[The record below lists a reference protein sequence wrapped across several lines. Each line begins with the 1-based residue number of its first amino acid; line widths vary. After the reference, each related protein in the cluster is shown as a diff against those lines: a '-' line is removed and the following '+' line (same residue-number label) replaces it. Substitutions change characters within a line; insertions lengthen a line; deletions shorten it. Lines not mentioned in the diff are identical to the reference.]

1 MFALTNKFQDTNADV
16 GQLLHTGMIAYNIG
30 DLHEFNT
37 GDCMNINGEMIIG
50 ASIVRGAAGTV
61 RAYNPGTK
69 QELEPAFGL
78 ATPDDLAR
86 ACLLADAAVEP
97 YRALSLE
104 ERANFLETIAQ
115 RIIDLGPALIER
127 ASQESGLPTA
137 RLEGERGRTVGQL
150 RLFAKV
156 VRDGLFLEATL
167 DSALP
172 ERTPPRADLR
182 MRKIPVGPV
191 AVFGASNFPLAFSVA
206 GGDTAS
212 ALAAGC
218 PVVVKAHNAHL
229 GTSELVGKAVLQ
241 AALDC
246 GMPEGVFSLLIGE
259 GNMIG
264 GDLVSHPAIR
274 AVGFTG
280 SRAGGLAL
288 AQIASRR
295 KEPIPVYAEMSSINP
310 VYLLPGALANGGAAL
325 AGAFVDSLTMG
336 VGQFCTNPGLVIGV
350 AGPQLDAFRA
360 AATAALQ
367 LKPAGT
373 MLTAGIHTAY
383 TDAVGIRAGIAGV
396 TLVADGSSEGAGCAA
411 KAALY
416 ECDATTFLANPALEE
431 EIFGPVSLLI
441 ACQDEGELLAVT
453 RHLEGQLTATVHA
466 VASDH
471 ALAGA
476 LLPLLERKVGRIL
489 FNGFPTGVE
498 VAHAMVHGGP
508 FPATTDPRSTSV
520 GATAIERFL
529 RPVCYQDV
537 PAGLLPDALKDG
549 NPLRIARLI
558 NGELKLPA

>member
-1 MFALTNKFQDTNADV
+1 
-16 GQLLHTGMIAYNIG
+16 
-30 DLHEFNT
+30 
-37 GDCMNINGEMIIG
+37 MNISGEMIIG
-50 ASIVRGAAGTV
+50 HQILRGGAGAV
-61 RAYNPGTK
+61 RAYDPAKK
-69 QELEPAFGL
+69 QDLEPEFGL
-78 ATPDDLAR
+78 ATPADLAR
-86 ACLLADAAVEP
+86 ACELADAAVEP
-97 YRALSLE
+97 YRALPLE
-104 ERANFLETIAQ
+104 QRARFLETIAQ
-115 RIIDLGPALIER
+115 RILDLGPTLIER
-127 ASQESGLPTA
+127 ASQESGLPAA
-137 RLEGERGRTVGQL
+137 RLEGERGRTVNQL

-156 VRDGLFLEATL
+156 VRDGHFLEATL
-167 DSALP
+167 DSALLDRP
-172 ERTPPRADLR
+172 PPRPDLR
-182 MRKIPVGPV
+182 MRKIPLGAV

-212 ALAAGC
+212 SLAAGC

-241 AALDC
+241 AALEC

-259 GNMIG
+259 GNQIG

-288 AQIASRR
+288 SQIAAKR

-310 VYLLPGALANGGAAL
+310 VYLLPGALEAGGAKL
-325 AGAFVDSLTMG
+325 AGAFVDSLTLG
-336 VGQFCTNPGLVIGV
+336 VGQFCTNPGLVIGL
-350 AGPQLDAFRA
+350 AGPQLDAFRDA
-360 AATAALQ
+360 AAAALQ

-373 MLTAGIHTAY
+373 MLTAGIHQAY
-383 TDAVGIRAGIAGV
+383 DNAIGKRAGVSGV
-396 TLVADGSSEGAGCAA
+396 QLVANGSQEGPGCAA
-411 KAALY
+411 RAALY
-416 ECDATTFLANPALEE
+416 QCDAATFLANPALEE
-431 EIFGPVSLLI
+431 EIFGPVSLMI
-441 ACQDEGELLAVT
+441 ACRNQDEILAVT

-466 VASDH
+466 VESDH

-498 VAHAMVHGGP
+498 VSYAMVHGGP
-508 FPATTDPRSTSV
+508 FPATSDARSTSV

-549 NPLRIARLI
+549 NPLGLVRLVD
-558 NGELKLPA
+558 GEVKLA